1 MLLFV
6 ISKFH
11 LAIEDN
17 VLSRSISFL
26 SFKEKDSKYQRTV
39 ESNIDGN
46 VFELAVNVCQLYPI
60 KKNKQRCAWRQ
71 TKSKSIIGLKRSEW
85 NLKRWSGV
93 FKFLF

>member
-26 SFKEKDSKYQRTV
+26 SFKEKDSKYRRTV
-39 ESNIDGN
+39 ESNIDVN
-46 VFELAVNVCQLYPI
+46 VCELAVNVCQL
-60 KKNKQRCAWRQ
+60 
-71 TKSKSIIGLKRSEW
+71 
-85 NLKRWSGV
+85 
-93 FKFLF
+93 

>member
-26 SFKEKDSKYQRTV
+26 SFKEKDII
-39 ESNIDGN
+39 N
-46 VFELAVNVCQLYPI
+46 ELWKA
-60 KKNKQRCAWRQ
+60 
-71 TKSKSIIGLKRSEW
+71 T
-85 NLKRWSGV
+85 
-93 FKFLF
+93 